1 MCDSLWICQI
11 EIGDIIKCQF
21 WKQKKNIENHLPGE
35 DPEPEVPTSKTDVAP
50 FDSKFTVDGR
60 TGSANDISSI

>member
-1 MCDSLWICQI
+1 MSILKD
-11 EIGDIIKCQF
+11 E
-21 WKQKKNIENHLPGE
+21 KNIENHLPGE
-35 DPEPEVPTSKTDVAP
+35 DPEPEVPTSRTDVAP